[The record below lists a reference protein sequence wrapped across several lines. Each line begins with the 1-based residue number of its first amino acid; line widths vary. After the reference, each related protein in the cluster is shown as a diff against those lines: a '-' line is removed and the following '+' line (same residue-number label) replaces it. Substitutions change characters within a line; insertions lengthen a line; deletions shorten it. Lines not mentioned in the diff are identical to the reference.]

1 MIDYRFRLFYPKI
14 AGNGALRKEIFNMEQ
29 KAITQEEK
37 TKKEIRAEEQV
48 KRARANLAKVR
59 REKKEQIR
67 QAENRHK
74 YMMGSVVH
82 TAVI

>member
-1 MIDYRFRLFYPKI
+1 
-14 AGNGALRKEIFNMEQ
+14 MEQ

-48 KRARANLAKVR
+48 KRAQANLAKVR

-74 YMMGSVVH
+74 YMMGGV
-82 TAVI
+82 AQIRELA